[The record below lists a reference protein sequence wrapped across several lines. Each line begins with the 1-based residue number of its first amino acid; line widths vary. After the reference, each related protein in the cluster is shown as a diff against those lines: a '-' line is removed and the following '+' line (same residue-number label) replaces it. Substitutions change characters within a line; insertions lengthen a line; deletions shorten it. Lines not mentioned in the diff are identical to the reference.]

1 LKLLDIIF
9 EDNHLIAINKVPGT
23 LVQGDKTGDTPLS
36 EQIKDFIKI
45 RDAKPGNVYLGVPHR
60 LDRPTSGVVVFA
72 KTSKILPRM
81 NALFANKE
89 TQKTYWAVVQN
100 PPEKKSDILEHW
112 LIRNNKQNKSY
123 AHFNEIPESKLAI
136 LKYTVIKKLDRY
148 YLLEIDLYT
157 GRHHQIRAQLA
168 SVGCH
173 IKGDLKYGAP
183 RSNSDGSI
191 HLHAKSISFIHPVKK
206 TKIIIEA
213 PLPKDPLWL
222 ACLSY

>member
-1 LKLLDIIF
+1 MKLLDIIF

-100 PPEKKSDILEHW
+100 SPEKKSDILEHW

-173 IKGDLKYGAP
+173 IKRRFKI
-183 RSNSDGSI
+183 RSS
-191 HLHAKSISFIHPVKK
+191 KV
-206 TKIIIEA
+206 
-213 PLPKDPLWL
+213 
-222 ACLSY
+222 

>member
-89 TQKTYWAVVQN
+89 TQK
-100 PPEKKSDILEHW
+100 
-112 LIRNNKQNKSY
+112 
-123 AHFNEIPESKLAI
+123 
-136 LKYTVIKKLDRY
+136 
-148 YLLEIDLYT
+148 
-157 GRHHQIRAQLA
+157 
-168 SVGCH
+168 H
-173 IKGDLKYGAP
+173 IGQ
-183 RSNSDGSI
+183 
-191 HLHAKSISFIHPVKK
+191 
-206 TKIIIEA
+206 
-213 PLPKDPLWL
+213 
-222 ACLSY
+222 